1 MARLIKRY
9 MDGSELVVEIGLSL
23 QHAQGLARRYAELEQ
38 SAEYSYVA
46 QEEDPEP
53 LSSVPVKVPPD
64 VLEGLERIRKSAKIN
79 MRDRIGVEMLAY
91 DMGLF
96 HAVIWLEEHQAEYA
110 RGISSGFEAEHG

>member
-9 MDGSELVVEIGLSL
+9 MDGSELVVETGLSL
-23 QHAQGLARRYAELEQ
+23 QHAQGLARQYAELEPG
-38 SAEYSYVA
+38 AEYSYVV
-46 QEEDPEP
+46 QEDPETLP
-53 LSSVPVKVPPD
+53 APVKVPPD
-64 VLEGLERIRKSAKIN
+64 VLEGLERIRKSGKIN

-91 DMGLF
+91 DIGLF

>member
-9 MDGSELVVEIGLSL
+9 MDGSELVVETGLSL
-23 QHAQGLARRYAELEQ
+23 HNAQSLARRYSELELG
-38 SAEYSYVA
+38 AEYRYVA
-46 QEEDPEP
+46 QEDPEP
-53 LSSVPVKVPPD
+53 LPAPVKVPPD
-64 VLEGLERIRKSAKIN
+64 VFEGLERIRQSEKIN

-110 RGISSGFEAEHG
+110 RGISSGFEAEHD